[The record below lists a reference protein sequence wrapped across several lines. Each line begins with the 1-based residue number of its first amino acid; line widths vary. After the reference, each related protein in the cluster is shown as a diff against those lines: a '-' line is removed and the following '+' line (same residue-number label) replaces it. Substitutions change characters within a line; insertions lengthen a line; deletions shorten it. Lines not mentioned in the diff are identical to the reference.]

1 MIIRKNN
8 YAFSIMRE
16 AGKKLASI
24 FEEISK
30 NLKEGITTQELDIFI
45 ESKLQASRL
54 YSQCKGYGYPPF
66 PGSACISIN
75 DVIVHGI
82 PNLQKLKHGDLVKVD
97 ICASYNGYCADM
109 ARSYFVGEAPS
120 DKANLLVDV
129 AYAALDAGIAK
140 VQAGNRLS
148 DISFAI
154 QSAVEAQ
161 GFGVVRD
168 FAGHGIGKKMHEDP
182 EIVNFGAPGKGP
194 IIEIGMA
201 FALEPMITLG
211 DYIVT
216 MDDDKW
222 TARTADGSLAAH
234 VEDTVIVTDN
244 GPEITTRLYE

>member
-1 MIIRKNN
+1 MIVRKNN
-8 YAFSIMRE
+8 HAFSIMRE
-16 AGKKLASI
+16 AGKRLAQV
-24 FEEISK
+24 FQEIPEQ
-30 NLKEGITTQELDIFI
+30 LKEGISTQALDSFV
-45 ESKLQASRL
+45 EKRLLACGL

-66 PGSACISIN
+66 PAAACISVN

-82 PNLQKLKHGDLVKVD
+82 PSSQQLLKQGDLVKVD
-97 ICASYNGYCADM
+97 VCASYNGYCADM
-109 ARSYFVGEAPS
+109 ARTYIVGGIALTSEA
-120 DKANLLVDV
+120 ACLVKT
-129 AYAALDAGIAK
+129 AYDSLDAGIDK
-140 VQAGNRLS
+140 IRVGNRIS

-154 QSAVEAQ
+154 QSTVEAQ

-194 IIEIGMA
+194 LIEVGMA

-211 DYIVT
+211 NYAVK

-234 VEDTVIVTDN
+234 VEDTVIVTDH
-244 GPEITTRLYE
+244 GPEITTRL

>member
-1 MIIRKNN
+1 
-8 YAFSIMRE
+8 MRE
-16 AGKKLASI
+16 AGKRLASV
-24 FEEISK
+24 FQEFPEK
-30 NLKEGITTQELDIFI
+30 LKEGISTQELDNFI
-45 ESKLQASRL
+45 EKRLQASGL

-66 PGSACISIN
+66 PGVACISVN

-82 PNLQKLKHGDLVKVD
+82 PSSQQILRQGDLVKVD

-109 ARSYFVGEAPS
+109 ARSYFVGKPLS
-120 DKANLLVDV
+120 DKAILLVKT
-129 AYAALDAGIAK
+129 AYDSLDAGIDK
-140 VQAGNRLS
+140 ICVGNRLS

-154 QSAVEAQ
+154 QSTVEAQ

-182 EIVNFGAPGKGP
+182 EIVNFGTPGKGP
-194 IIEIGMA
+194 LIEVGMA

-211 DYIVT
+211 NHAVK

-234 VEDTVIVTDN
+234 VEDTVIVTDQ
-244 GPEITTRLYE
+244 GPEITTRL

>member
-1 MIIRKNN
+1 MIVRKNN

-16 AGKKLASI
+16 AGKRLASI
-24 FEEISK
+24 FQEISK
-30 NLKEGITTQELDIFI
+30 KLKEGITTQELDLFI
-45 ESKLQASRL
+45 ENKLQASGL

-82 PNLQKLKHGDLVKVD
+82 PSSQKLKQGDLVKVD

-120 DKANLLVDV
+120 DKANLLVAV
-129 AYAALDAGIAK
+129 AYKSLDAGIDR
-140 VQAGNRLS
+140 VRVGNRIS

-154 QSAVEAQ
+154 QSTVEAQ

-182 EIVNFGAPGKGP
+182 EIVNFGAPDKGP
-194 IIEIGMA
+194 IIEVGMA

-211 DYIVT
+211 DYVVA

-222 TARTADGSLAAH
+222 TARTVDGSLAAH

-244 GPEITTRLYE
+244 GSEIITRL

>member
-1 MIIRKNN
+1 MILRKNN
-8 YAFSIMRE
+8 HAFSIMRE
-16 AGKKLASI
+16 AGKRLASV
-24 FEEISK
+24 FQEIPGQLCVGVST
-30 NLKEGITTQELDIFI
+30 LELDAFI
-45 ESKLQASRL
+45 EKRLLASGL

-66 PGSACISIN
+66 PAAACISVN

-82 PNLQKLKHGDLVKVD
+82 PSGQKLLKEGDLVKVD

-109 ARSYFVGEAPS
+109 ARSYFVGEALS
-120 DKANLLVDV
+120 DEAILLVKT
-129 AYAALDAGIAK
+129 AYESLDAGIDK
-140 VQAGNRLS
+140 IRVGNRIS

-154 QSAVEAQ
+154 QSTVEAQ

-168 FAGHGIGKKMHEDP
+168 FAGHGIGKKMHEEP

-194 IIEIGMA
+194 LIEVGMA

-211 DYIVT
+211 GYAIT

-234 VEDTVIVTDN
+234 VEDTVIVTDH
-244 GPEITTRLYE
+244 GPEITTRL